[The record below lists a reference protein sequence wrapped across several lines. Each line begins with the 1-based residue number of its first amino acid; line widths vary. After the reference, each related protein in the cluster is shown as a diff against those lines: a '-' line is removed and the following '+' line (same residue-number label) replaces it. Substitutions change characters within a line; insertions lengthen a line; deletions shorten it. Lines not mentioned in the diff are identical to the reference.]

1 MNTKHKIIASI
12 MLIIFVNSLVFIFLA
27 NLYFNRQINDFI
39 ETQTKSTQAIVS
51 TIEQHSF
58 QKYKSRIQAVIKR
71 LKAADNGAALHAL
84 KHKQREKLAQLA
96 NPFLEILQTQNQYFS
111 GFAFILPNN
120 INFLRVHNLE
130 LFDDDVSQKRQD
142 IVDTN
147 RDHRQHAGYNVAG
160 INLVYSIV
168 EPIFF
173 QDEYLG
179 ALQFAISGRQLFET
193 IKNELNIPVALLV
206 PAEKSNFIEQSKM
219 DRVTSGSFSI
229 FSPEIDF
236 FKETAP
242 HIDWNLERQTI
253 SMDGKSLIIIKVLDL
268 KNHKGQLQGEVVV
281 GLDISEK
288 IAEKKSN
295 FRLVVFVCLFFLLLS
310 LIISNKGYDAL
321 SRLVMQKNID
331 LRRSAQRYQLVAT
344 NTSDLIYEMDLKTKN
359 FTWFG
364 DIETLLGYSITTE
377 NEWYEAIHPEDRE
390 NSTREYKKLLDGTID
405 HFSVQFRIKHNDGSW
420 CIWSEN
426 GNYITDET
434 GQPSL
439 WIGACSDITVQIAAE
454 KERARLV
461 TAIDQSSET
470 VVITDLNG
478 TIQYVNPAFEKL
490 TGYDKDE
497 VIGQNPR
504 VLSSGKHDVAFYE
517 KMWDTLLQGN
527 TWKGHLINK
536 KKDGSLFEEEATV
549 SPVKNEAG
557 NVTNFVAVKRDVT
570 HEISLE
576 KQLRQAM
583 KMEAIGTLAG
593 GIAHD
598 FNNILSAILGYT
610 EIAKAQLPAD
620 NKIRNDLDQ
629 VIIAGQR
636 ATDLV
641 KQILT
646 FSRQSEELFKPLDV
660 QVILTEVLKLLRSSL
675 PSTISLKENISKD
688 CDMVFANS
696 TQIHQVIMNICTNA
710 KDAIGEE
717 IGTLEVSLS
726 EIQFTKTNDIA
737 TYPQMAN
744 GSYLDIEIR
753 DTGCGMN
760 SSTQAKIFDPFYTT
774 KERGKGTG
782 IGLAVVH
789 GIIKQHKGEI
799 TVTSEP
805 GHGTTFHI
813 YLPVIEHQET
823 LEEQVVSQ
831 KLPLGN
837 GERILFVDDEVSIIS
852 MMQITLSNLG
862 YSVTVFDSSL
872 EAFDAYQQN
881 PEYFDIIITDMTMPQ
896 MTGLEMSKKLL
907 EIQPDLPIILCTGF
921 SETIDN
927 IKAKS
932 FGISAFI
939 NKPIHQLTLAKTI
952 QKVLKK
958 PEKA

>member
-1 MNTKHKIIASI
+1 
-12 MLIIFVNSLVFIFLA
+12 
-27 NLYFNRQINDFI
+27 
-39 ETQTKSTQAIVS
+39 
-51 TIEQHSF
+51 
-58 QKYKSRIQAVIKR
+58 
-71 LKAADNGAALHAL
+71 
-84 KHKQREKLAQLA
+84 
-96 NPFLEILQTQNQYFS
+96 
-111 GFAFILPNN
+111 
-120 INFLRVHNLE
+120 
-130 LFDDDVSQKRQD
+130 
-142 IVDTN
+142 
-147 RDHRQHAGYNVAG
+147 
-160 INLVYSIV
+160 
-168 EPIFF
+168 
-173 QDEYLG
+173 
-179 ALQFAISGRQLFET
+179 
-193 IKNELNIPVALLV
+193 
-206 PAEKSNFIEQSKM
+206 
-219 DRVTSGSFSI
+219 
-229 FSPEIDF
+229 
-236 FKETAP
+236 
-242 HIDWNLERQTI
+242 
-253 SMDGKSLIIIKVLDL
+253 
-268 KNHKGQLQGEVVV
+268 
-281 GLDISEK
+281 
-288 IAEKKSN
+288 
-295 FRLVVFVCLFFLLLS
+295 
-310 LIISNKGYDAL
+310 
-321 SRLVMQKNID
+321 
-331 LRRSAQRYQLVAT
+331 
-344 NTSDLIYEMDLKTKN
+344 
-359 FTWFG
+359 
-364 DIETLLGYSITTE
+364 
-377 NEWYEAIHPEDRE
+377 
-390 NSTREYKKLLDGTID
+390 
-405 HFSVQFRIKHNDGSW
+405 
-420 CIWSEN
+420 
-426 GNYITDET
+426 
-434 GQPSL
+434 
-439 WIGACSDITVQIAAE
+439 
-454 KERARLV
+454 
-461 TAIDQSSET
+461 
-470 VVITDLNG
+470 
-478 TIQYVNPAFEKL
+478 
-490 TGYDKDE
+490 
-497 VIGQNPR
+497 
-504 VLSSGKHDVAFYE
+504 
-517 KMWDTLLQGN
+517 
-527 TWKGHLINK
+527 
-536 KKDGSLFEEEATV
+536 
-549 SPVKNEAG
+549 
-557 NVTNFVAVKRDVT
+557 
-570 HEISLE
+570 
-576 KQLRQAM
+576 
-583 KMEAIGTLAG
+583 
-593 GIAHD
+593 AHD

-921 SETIDN
+921 SETIDD